1 MISPGHDDTLHFM
14 RQLASNLHQIL
25 DGLVHLDL
33 EAGSEAGIEARRAQ
47 PADGGQQPP
56 LLGAGALHQGRVQG
70 LAHLVSTGQ
79 VKYCD
84 VTLTR
89 TQGRNSSFMA
99 PREVKEVP
107 AWRSNRGRHPVW
119 KPYGA
124 P

>member
-1 MISPGHDDTLHFM
+1 MMLVMIY
-14 RQLASNLHQIL
+14 L
-25 DGLVHLDL
+25 DRAGEVEADQGEQQGGGGV
-33 EAGSEAGIEARRAQ
+33 EAGGEAGVEARHAQ